1 MYEALGKRIR
11 AQRKQMK
18 MTQEELAEKAEI
30 SNSFLG
36 HIERGTRKASLDTL
50 VKICNALK
58 ASPNLLLQDSLNDGL
73 LGVEVSYSPSQ
84 KRLLR
89 EIGEKIFDYQRLI
102 NEDAA
107 GEVKIIRPDQFFD

>member
-1 MYEALGKRIR
+1 MYEALGRRIR

-58 ASPNLLLQDSLNDGL
+58 ASPNLLLQDSLDDDLMGADM
-73 LGVEVSYSPSQ
+73 SYSPSQ

-102 NEDAA
+102 NEKMP
-107 GEVKIIRPDQFFD
+107 EEITIIRPDQYT

>member
-58 ASPNLLLQDSLNDGL
+58 ASPNLLLRDSLDDDLFGADIQ
-73 LGVEVSYSPSQ
+73 YSQAQ
-84 KRLLR
+84 KRFLR
-89 EIGEKIFDYQRLI
+89 EIGERIFDYQRI
-102 NEDAA
+102 CSENPE
-107 GEVKIIRPDQFFD
+107 EIEIIRPDQFV

>member
-11 AQRKQMK
+11 AQRKQLK

-58 ASPNLLLQDSLNDGL
+58 ASPNLLLQDSLDDGL
-73 LGVEVSYSPSQ
+73 MDVEVSYSPSQ

-89 EIGEKIFDYQRLI
+89 EIGEKIFDYQRLLDDEMPEEI
-102 NEDAA
+102 
-107 GEVKIIRPDQFFD
+107 KILRPDQFT

>member
-36 HIERGTRKASLDTL
+36 HIERGTRKLSVDTL
-50 VKICNALK
+50 VKICDALQCSADDILSTGHANAETQISALNILK
-58 ASPNLLLQDSLNDGL
+58 EAL
-73 LGVEVSYSPSQ
+73 
-84 KRLLR
+84 RLA
-89 EIGEKIFDYQRLI
+89 EK
-102 NEDAA
+102 NT
-107 GEVKIIRPDQFFD
+107 

>member
-11 AQRKQMK
+11 AQRKQQK
-18 MTQEELAEKAEI
+18 MTQEVLAEKAEI

-58 ASPNLLLQDSLNDGL
+58 VSPNTLLQDSLDDEL
-73 LGVEVSYSPSQ
+73 FGVNVGYSPAQ
-84 KRLLR
+84 KKVLR
-89 EIGEKIFDYQRLI
+89 EIGEKIFAQNAFEEREPEEI
-102 NEDAA
+102 K
-107 GEVKIIRPDQFFD
+107 VIRPDQYV